1 MFRKVII
8 NSNGAIKVWWGT
20 KLRSHKK
27 KDFPN
32 EQNNNNRYL
41 LIFSLIMLYLKGEPS
56 IFFKIE
62 VKFKIKYLLP
72 KDFVCVD

>member
-32 EQNNNNRYL
+32 EQGNNNRYL
-41 LIFSLIMLYLKGEPS
+41 LIFCLCYVGFYNVERPL
-56 IFFKIE
+56 FKIG
-62 VKFKIKYLLP
+62 VNLKQNILP
-72 KDFVCVD
+72 KEFV